1 MVSAFRAT
9 PGWSCPTSG
18 RAALRKRPACSRATS
33 SSPWTE
39 QPAENL
45 PSVTYNFRLRDST
58 EKVKL
63 VVLRGTTEHTF
74 SVTPVEQTSEFDSM
88 AALADPEKNLVAEL
102 GILGIEID
110 PRAVPAGSGLREPYG
125 IVVAARAAGAR
136 SEVPLAP
143 SDVIRSINGTKTFTL
158 YQLRTALQALKRG
171 APVTLQV
178 QREGRLL
185 YVAFTYE

>member
-1 MVSAFRAT
+1 ME
-9 PGWSCPTSG
+9 
-18 RAALRKRPACSRATS
+18 K
-33 SSPWTE
+33 
-39 QPAENL
+39 PAENL

-136 SEVPLAP
+136 SEVPLAAEGRHP
-143 SDVIRSINGTKTFTL
+143 QHQRHEDVHAVPAADRIAG
-158 YQLRTALQALKRG
+158 AQAGR
-171 APVTLQV
+171 ARDLQV
-178 QREGRLL
+178 QREGRLV

>member
-1 MVSAFRAT
+1 MD
-9 PGWSCPTSG
+9 G
-18 RAALRKRPACSRATS
+18 
-33 SSPWTE
+33 E
-39 QPAENL
+39 PAENL
-45 PSVTYNFRLRDST
+45 PSVAYNFRLRDST

-74 SVTPVEQTSEFDSM
+74 SVAPVEQTSEFDSM

-136 SEVPLAP
+136 TEVPLAP
-143 SDVIRSINGTKTFTL
+143 RDVIRSINGTKTFTL
-158 YQLRTALQALKRG
+158 YQLRTALQALKPG
-171 APVTLQV
+171 APVTLHV
-178 QREGRLL
+178 QREGRLV

>member
-1 MVSAFRAT
+1 MDGEA
-9 PGWSCPTSG
+9 
-18 RAALRKRPACSRATS
+18 
-33 SSPWTE
+33 
-39 QPAENL
+39 AENL

-58 EKVKL
+58 EKVKV

-74 SVTPVEQTSEFDSM
+74 SVTPVEQTSAFDSM
-88 AALADPEKNLVAEL
+88 AALADAEKNLVAEL
-102 GILGIEID
+102 GIIGIEID

-125 IVVAARAAGAR
+125 IVVAARASGAR

-143 SDVIRSINGTKTFTL
+143 RDVIRSINGTKTFTL

-178 QREGRLL
+178 QREGRLV